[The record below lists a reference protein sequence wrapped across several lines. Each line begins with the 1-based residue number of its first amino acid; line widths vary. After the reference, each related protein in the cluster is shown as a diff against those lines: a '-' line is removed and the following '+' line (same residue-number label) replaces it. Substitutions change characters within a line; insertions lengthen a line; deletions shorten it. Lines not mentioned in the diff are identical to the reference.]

1 VALRPSLTFDREMVP
16 LPRLVTMWEDDTLL
30 LGVVLS
36 SRYGTPIIDATVVVE
51 PVGDHPRLERFLWR
65 HFAGRPGRGL
75 FR

>member
-1 VALRPSLTFDREMVP
+1 MVP
-16 LPRLVTMWEDDTLL
+16 LPRVVTMWEDDYLL

-36 SRYGTPIIDATVVVE
+36 SRYGTPIIDLSMVVE
-51 PVGDHPRLERFLWR
+51 PVSDHPRLHRFLWQ